1 MKTDQEHWNAKDLIR
16 RVDRSL
22 DFAEAA
28 ISLVR
33 ESDPGIDM
41 EALEAPPDK
50 IIAETAMLLRSVER
64 VPGDIGNG
72 VRLRAAELSRKLVQH
87 ARHTRVEIGV
97 ALFPAL
103 ALDYGAA
110 HIVLGSAGYPDAK
123 FSETIKSSLA
133 ATTARARERFPHRE
147 LEQAWLASL
156 LSGTR
161 FDARL
166 VSRTSLINGIDVISG
181 SRDDAYSLT
190 HALMYA
196 TDFGN
201 VEPGKCLPS
210 DQILSIARSALSGV
224 LDDDD
229 FDLTGELLLS
239 WPFLRKSWDD
249 TASFVFAVLA
259 NVEDDVGVLP
269 SLALDLREYKK
280 RPAESR
286 KNYVAG
292 CQALRA
298 PSLVLR
304 RCGRGRRPR
313 GGGCRGEGLARGFG
327 RA

>member
-1 MKTDQEHWNAKDLIR
+1 
-16 RVDRSL
+16 
-22 DFAEAA
+22 
-28 ISLVR
+28 
-33 ESDPGIDM
+33 
-41 EALEAPPDK
+41 
-50 IIAETAMLLRSVER
+50 
-64 VPGDIGNG
+64 
-72 VRLRAAELSRKLVQH
+72 
-87 ARHTRVEIGV
+87 
-97 ALFPAL
+97 
-103 ALDYGAA
+103 
-110 HIVLGSAGYPDAK
+110 VLGSAGYPDAK

-280 RPAESR
+280 LPAESR
-286 KNYVAG
+286 KNYVAAVAYHTAYVMG
-292 CQALRA
+292 LLCSSALHSEKHPKASLSTVDVPTEFTSGLLHILKREARTPQWLRYAETLPENSRNACAGFFLDVALRRHMRKTEFREA
-298 PSLVLR
+298 FELIT
-304 RCGRGRRPR
+304 
-313 GGGCRGEGLARGFG
+313 EATGFG
-327 RA
+327 IEVSRLFVQAAEMLNRLTRVVRPEHALVAS